1 MAQIPSASPPQ
12 RSTQRPTHTVR
23 DTRRTRGFTL
33 VEIILVVVL
42 LGILAALLIPRYV
55 DFVQDTRRTM
65 AESAINDGLSRFK
78 GAYTQYLTTT
88 GKKPS
93 SVDNLSAAEYLGLD
107 ASGRVNTGTYDL
119 LYTSTGS
126 DLTVTAFNKGESTA
140 ITDTTVP
147 WP

>member
-1 MAQIPSASPPQ
+1 MAQIPSATPQQ
-12 RSTQRPTHTVR
+12 RSPHTVR
-23 DTRRTRGFTL
+23 DTSRARGFTL
-33 VEIILVVVL
+33 VELILIIVL
-42 LGILAALLIPRYV
+42 IGILAALMVPRYV

-93 SVDNLSAAEYLGLD
+93 GVGNLSAPEYLGLD
-107 ASGRVNTGTYDL
+107 GDGRVNTGTYDL
-119 LYTSTGS
+119 LYTGTGS
-126 DLTVTAFNKGESTA
+126 SLTVTAFNKGDSAA
-140 ITDTTVP
+140 ITDTTIP